1 MEEKDFEERKKR
13 KREEKWEGGG
23 ANLDPMMEGVT

>member
-13 KREEKWEGGG
+13 KREEKWEG